1 MLRRADKQVERG
13 LGSAKVSLFAV
24 ISGLSGCFLPMAFV
38 KTFRRTAIMAQLPG
52 IQRVAKR
59 MVLLRETGR
68 LGVRNSLYGK
78 AKTPVLKG
86 RETGVAASKGHL

>member
-1 MLRRADKQVERG
+1 
-13 LGSAKVSLFAV
+13 
-24 ISGLSGCFLPMAFV
+24 
-38 KTFRRTAIMAQLPG
+38 MAQLPG

>member
-1 MLRRADKQVERG
+1 
-13 LGSAKVSLFAV
+13 
-24 ISGLSGCFLPMAFV
+24 MAFV
-38 KTFRRTAIMAQLPG
+38 KTFRRTAIMVQLPG

-59 MVLLRETGR
+59 LVLLRETGR

-86 RETGVAASKGHL
+86 RATGVAASKGHL

>member
-1 MLRRADKQVERG
+1 
-13 LGSAKVSLFAV
+13 
-24 ISGLSGCFLPMAFV
+24 MAFV

-59 MVLLRETGR
+59 LVLLRETGR

-78 AKTPVLKG
+78 ATTAILGG